1 MVSLPEL
8 VAYSQLVR
16 GICLLFKGSENLS
29 YLTETCELS
38 FLFKWPWKMHPT
50 QFIRGMNTSCF
61 HLVLSNSCDSQ
72 NPDRIGR
79 CGPMAGSKGRGTSR
93 SMWELCFKI
102 DPSHTHH
109 PFKINK
115 QRIENESTSLCNSE
129 SKCSI
134 MIWQNASRSQCGT
147 STRYGF
153 VRLGFV
159 FVLFWAFFLFSLIFF
174 SVAWLRCGS
183 GMRQWPD
190 GLDMKLCNW
199 CEQDSSRD

>member
-1 MVSLPEL
+1 MVF
-8 VAYSQLVR
+8 
-16 GICLLFKGSENLS
+16 ICFLKVPRTWAILLRHVN
-29 YLTETCELS
+29 YLS
-38 FLFKWPWKMHPT
+38 FLNDLGKCIQLNLIGEWILLVFIWFSLIHVTLRT
-50 QFIRGMNTSCF
+50 Q
-61 HLVLSNSCDSQ
+61 
-72 NPDRIGR
+72 IGR
-79 CGPMAGSKGRGTSR
+79 CSPMAGSKGRGTSR

-134 MIWQNASRSQCGT
+134 MIWQNASRSQCG
-147 STRYGF
+147 F

-159 FVLFWAFFLFSLIFF
+159 FVLFLAFFLFSLIFF

-183 GMRQWPD
+183 GMRQCPD

-199 CEQDSSRD
+199 YEQDSSRD